1 MRPLTARSL
10 VLLLGFLAFCGALLL
25 LRFETIRIGDN
36 RLAQIDRLTGDIT
49 ICDDSGCVKPPQ
61 LHQPMLTTA
70 DPNPLIQAW
79 DEEQA
84 AKRSASGE

>member
-1 MRPLTARSL
+1 MRRVA
-10 VLLLGFLAFCGALLL
+10 LLLAIIAFVGALLL
-25 LRFETIRIGDN
+25 LRFDTVRLGEN

-49 ICDDSGCVKPPQ
+49 ICDETGCVKPPE
-61 LHQPMLTTA
+61 LHQSMLSNA

-84 AKRSASGE
+84 AKRSPSSE

>member
-1 MRPLTARSL
+1 MTMRRTI
-10 VLLLGFLAFCGALLL
+10 LLLGFLAIAATMIL
-25 LRFETIRIGDN
+25 LRFDVQRIGEN
-36 RLAQIDRLTGDIT
+36 RIAHTDRLTGDVT
-49 ICDDSGCVKPPQ
+49 ICDDTGCVKPPQ